1 MFLIIGTETSK
12 NDTPEAKILKI
23 EAESPKQSSEKG
35 PASPS
40 AAVDSAAQ
48 SGRASRRSRN

>member
-1 MFLIIGTETSK
+1 MFLIIGTDTSK

-35 PASPS
+35 PASPT

-48 SGRASRRSRN
+48 SSRASRRSRN